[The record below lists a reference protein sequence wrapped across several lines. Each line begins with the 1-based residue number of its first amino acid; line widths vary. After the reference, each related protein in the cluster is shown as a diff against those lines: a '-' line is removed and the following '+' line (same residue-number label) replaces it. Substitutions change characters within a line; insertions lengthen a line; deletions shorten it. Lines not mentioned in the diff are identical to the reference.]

1 MYIQYENAIIYNLYI
16 VDIVRTVYDAYYTCY
31 SSNIQCTLY
40 IIQCTLYNVQYTMY
54 KCQSWGNFDI
64 IKCKV
69 LRAIRIQCVT
79 YTRGS
84 IVSVY
89 TCIVYHVCSIYIL
102 FYLRDGSILC
112 HRITMYRSSKY
123 KKRKREGGSDFMG
136 ENDHVFDNL
145 GLQSSRNGI

>member
-1 MYIQYENAIIYNLYI
+1 MKMLQFIIY
-16 VDIVRTVYDAYYTCY
+16 TQC
-31 SSNIQCTLY
+31 IQCASYTMR
-40 IIQCTLYNVQYTMY
+40 IIHATPQISNVHYTLYNVQCTLY
-54 KCQSWGNFDI
+54 KCQSWGNVDI